1 MRMDRARVLFIL
13 LFETNQLDTIIKLI
27 KSGKY

>member
-1 MRMDRARVLFIL
+1 MDRARVLFIL